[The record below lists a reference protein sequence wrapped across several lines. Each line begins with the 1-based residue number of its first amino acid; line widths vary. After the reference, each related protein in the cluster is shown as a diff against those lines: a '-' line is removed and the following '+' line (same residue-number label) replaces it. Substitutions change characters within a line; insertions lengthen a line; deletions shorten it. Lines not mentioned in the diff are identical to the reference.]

1 MSLTFD
7 EVQRANKDRMKEWA
21 AGQEF
26 PLLFNA
32 VELAGEAGELLNNIK
47 KRFRAEMG
55 VAGGKIDDE
64 NLAEELGD
72 VVICCFILANK
83 LGLNLGRVTADK
95 FNKTSI
101 KNGFPHR
108 IVILE

>member
-1 MSLTFD
+1 MSLTFN
-7 EVQRANKDRMKEWA
+7 EVQAVNKDRMAAWA
-21 AGQEF
+21 NGQEF

-32 VELAGEAGELLNNIK
+32 TELAGEVGELLNNIK
-47 KRFRAEMG
+47 KRHRHEMG
-55 VAGGKIDDE
+55 VVGGVVDDE

-83 LGLNLGRVTADK
+83 LGLNLGEITAKK
-95 FNKTSI
+95 FNKTSV

-108 IVILE
+108 INVE